1 MRLLA
6 PSPLT
11 WVSRGMSSLTIKIC
25 GLTTREAVQAVND
38 IEADMAGLNFFE
50 KSPRYVTPQEACDL
64 AAALKP
70 SVQSVALVVDAH
82 DDELD
87 TIVAGAAPNIIQVHG
102 RETPERVAQIKARF
116 GLPVI
121 KVLAVR
127 DAEDIEKARLYE
139 DAADWLLFDAKPPKS
154 LANALPGGNGLV
166 FDWRLLTGFTSRCPW
181 MLSGGL
187 NADNVAEAIRISGAR
202 AVDVAS
208 GVESAP
214 GIKDPQRIKEFA
226 AAVRS

>member
-1 MRLLA
+1 
-6 PSPLT
+6 
-11 WVSRGMSSLTIKIC
+11 MSSLIIKIC
-25 GLTTREAVQAVND
+25 GLTTPDAIQAVND
-38 IEADMAGLNFFE
+38 VEADMAGLNFFE
-50 KSPRYVTPQEACDL
+50 KSPRYVTPQQACDL
-64 AAALKP
+64 AAGLKP

-87 TIVAGAAPNIIQVHG
+87 AIVAGAAPNMIQVHG

-121 KVLAVR
+121 KVLPVAGA
-127 DAEDIEKARLYE
+127 DDIEKVRLYE
-139 DAADWLLFDAKPPKS
+139 DVADWLLFDAKPPKS
-154 LANALPGGNGLV
+154 LADALPGGNGLV
-166 FDWRLLTGFTSRCPW
+166 FDWRLLTGFTAKSPW

-187 NADNVAEAIRISGAR
+187 DADNVAEAIRISGTK

-214 GIKDPQRIKEFA
+214 GVKDPQRIKEFA

>member
-1 MRLLA
+1 
-6 PSPLT
+6 
-11 WVSRGMSSLTIKIC
+11 
-25 GLTTREAVQAVND
+25 
-38 IEADMAGLNFFE
+38 MAGLNFFE
-50 KSPRYVTPQEACDL
+50 KSPRYVTPQRACDL
-64 AAALKP
+64 AAGLKP

-87 TIVAGAAPNIIQVHG
+87 TIVAGAAPNMIQLHG
-102 RETPERVAQIKARF
+102 SETPERVAQVRARF

-121 KVLAVR
+121 KVLPVAGA
-127 DAEDIEKARLYE
+127 DDIEKARLYE
-139 DAADWLLFDAKPPKS
+139 DVADWLLFDAKPPKS
-154 LANALPGGNGLV
+154 LADALPGGNGLV
-166 FDWRLLTGFTSRCPW
+166 FDWRLLTGFTAKCPW

-187 NADNVAEAIRISGAR
+187 DADNVADAIRISGAK

-214 GIKDPQRIKEFA
+214 GVKDPQRIREFA

>member
-1 MRLLA
+1 MSPA
-6 PSPLT
+6 PKII
-11 WVSRGMSSLTIKIC
+11 IKIC
-25 GLTTREAVQAVND
+25 GLTTPEAVQAVN
-38 IEADMAGLNFFE
+38 EAGADMAGLNFFE
-50 KSPRYVTPQEACDL
+50 KSPRYVTPQQACDL
-64 AAALKP
+64 AAGLTP

-87 TIVAGAAPNIIQVHG
+87 TIVAGAAPNMIQVHG
-102 RETPERVAQIKARF
+102 GETPERVAQIKARF

-121 KVLAVR
+121 KVLAVAGA
-127 DAEDIEKARLYE
+127 DDIEKAHLYE

-154 LANALPGGNGLV
+154 LADALPGGNGLV
-166 FDWRLLTGFTSRCPW
+166 FDWRLLTGFSAKCPW

-187 NADNVAEAIRISGAR
+187 NADNVAEAVRISGAR

-214 GIKDPQRIKEFA
+214 GVKDPQRIKDFA
-226 AAVRS
+226 VAARA

>member
-1 MRLLA
+1 MA
-6 PSPLT
+6 AT
-11 WVSRGMSSLTIKIC
+11 TIKIC
-25 GLTTREAVQAVND
+25 GLTTPDAIEAVNEAG
-38 IEADMAGLNFFE
+38 ADMAGLNFFE
-50 KSPRYVTPQEACDL
+50 KSPRYVTPQRACDL
-64 AAALKP
+64 AAGLKP

-87 TIVAGAAPNIIQVHG
+87 TIVAGAAPNMIQLHG
-102 RETPERVAQIKARF
+102 SETPERVAQVRARF

-121 KVLAVR
+121 KVLPVAGA
-127 DAEDIEKARLYE
+127 DDIEEARLYE
-139 DAADWLLFDAKPPKS
+139 DVADWLLFDAKPPKS
-154 LANALPGGNGLV
+154 LADALPGGNGLV
-166 FDWRLLTGFTSRCPW
+166 FDWRLLTGFTAKCPW

-187 NADNVAEAIRISGAR
+187 DADNVADAIRISGAK

-214 GIKDPQRIKEFA
+214 GVKDPQRIKEFA

>member
-1 MRLLA
+1 MA
-6 PSPLT
+6 AT
-11 WVSRGMSSLTIKIC
+11 TIKIC
-25 GLTTREAVQAVND
+25 GLTTPDAIEAVNEAG
-38 IEADMAGLNFFE
+38 ADMAGLNFFE
-50 KSPRYVTPQEACDL
+50 KSPRYVTPQRACDL
-64 AAALKP
+64 AAELKP

-87 TIVAGAAPNIIQVHG
+87 TIVAGAAPNMIQLHG
-102 RETPERVAQIKARF
+102 SETPERVAQVRARF

-121 KVLAVR
+121 KVLPVAGA
-127 DAEDIEKARLYE
+127 DDIEKARLYE
-139 DAADWLLFDAKPPKS
+139 DVADWLLFDAKPPKS
-154 LANALPGGNGLV
+154 LADALPGGNGLV
-166 FDWRLLTGFTSRCPW
+166 FDWRLLTGFTAKCPW

-187 NADNVAEAIRISGAR
+187 DADNVADAIRISGAQ

-214 GIKDPQRIKEFA
+214 GMKDPQRIREFA